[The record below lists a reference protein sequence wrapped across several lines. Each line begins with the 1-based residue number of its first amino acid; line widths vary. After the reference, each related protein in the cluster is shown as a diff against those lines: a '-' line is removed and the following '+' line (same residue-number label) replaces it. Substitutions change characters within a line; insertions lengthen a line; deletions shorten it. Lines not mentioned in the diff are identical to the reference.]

1 MIGLKFNAKFLDILW
16 ILSDP
21 QKKKNVRNI
30 DFYNIGFVYSKIIE
44 IDEKSPI
51 SNNYFEYLNNRKL
64 IKIQYI
70 FDTRYI
76 FDNYMV

>member
-1 MIGLKFNAKFLDILW
+1 MIGLKFNAEFLDILW

-21 QKKKNVRNI
+21 QKKKNVQNV
-30 DFYNIGFVYSKIIE
+30 DFYNVGFVYSKIIE
-44 IDEKSPI
+44 IDKKSPI
-51 SNNYFEYLNNRKL
+51 SNNYFEYLNNRRL

-76 FDNYMV
+76 LDNYMV

>member
-21 QKKKNVRNI
+21 QKKKNVRNV
-30 DFYNIGFVYSKIIE
+30 DFCNIGFVYSKIIE

>member
-21 QKKKNVRNI
+21 QKKKNVRNV